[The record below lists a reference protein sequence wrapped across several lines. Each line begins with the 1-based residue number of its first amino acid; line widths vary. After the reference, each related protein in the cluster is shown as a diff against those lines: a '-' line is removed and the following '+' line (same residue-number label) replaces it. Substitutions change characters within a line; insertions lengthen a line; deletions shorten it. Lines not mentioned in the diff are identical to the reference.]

1 MSSLVTDSVAVCV
14 ALQSAPVRM
23 MERSIYSAK
32 NIFVENL
39 FKRYVITA
47 KSSCGHVWDSAA
59 GCVRPRLGERMV
71 LLKHY
76 RTETTDPGL
85 QTTN

>member
-1 MSSLVTDSVAVCV
+1 MSSRVTDSVAVCV

-47 KSSCGHVWDSAA
+47 KSSREHVWDSAA
-59 GCVRPRLGERMV
+59 ECVRPG
-71 LLKHY
+71 HY
-76 RTETTDPGL
+76 RTESTDPRL
-85 QTTN
+85 QTQD